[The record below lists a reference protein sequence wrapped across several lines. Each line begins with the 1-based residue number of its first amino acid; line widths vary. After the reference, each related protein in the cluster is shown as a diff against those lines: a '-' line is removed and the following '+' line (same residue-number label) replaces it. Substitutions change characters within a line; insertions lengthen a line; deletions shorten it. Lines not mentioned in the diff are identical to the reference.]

1 MKNKSLAIFLFCFSI
16 LFGQQMDKDS
26 IYLNVEKMPII
37 KGGFAAVGKK
47 IKYPNIAKQMGMQG
61 VVYIGFIVN
70 SEGKVEDPK
79 ILNSVAKIIDEEAI
93 SEPPAALARVLE
105 INIAACSSA
114 CDGKSSWETLVRKVA
129 KSRAIDIANSYLCPP
144 QAEPRLGMLI

>member
-37 KGGFAAVGKK
+37 KGGFSAVGKK

-79 ILNSVAKIIDEEAI
+79 ILKSVAKILDEEAI
-93 SEPPAALARVLE
+93 RVVEKEIEFEPGYQEGKAVPVRFVLP
-105 INIAACSSA
+105 I
-114 CDGKSSWETLVRKVA
+114 KFKL
-129 KSRAIDIANSYLCPP
+129 
-144 QAEPRLGMLI
+144 

>member
-1 MKNKSLAIFLFCFSI
+1 VKEMKNKSLPIFLFCFSI
-16 LFGQQMDKDS
+16 IFGQQMDKDS

-79 ILNSVAKIIDEEAI
+79 ILKSVAKILDEEAI
-93 SEPPAALARVLE
+93 RVVEKEIEFEPGYQEGKAVPVRFVLP
-105 INIAACSSA
+105 I
-114 CDGKSSWETLVRKVA
+114 KFKL
-129 KSRAIDIANSYLCPP
+129 
-144 QAEPRLGMLI
+144 

>member
-1 MKNKSLAIFLFCFSI
+1 VKEMKNKSLPIFLFCFSI

-70 SEGKVEDPK
+70 SEGKVENPK
-79 ILNSVAKIIDEEAI
+79 ILKSVAKILDEEAI
-93 SEPPAALARVLE
+93 RVIEKEIEFEPGYQEGKAVPVRFVLP
-105 INIAACSSA
+105 I
-114 CDGKSSWETLVRKVA
+114 KFKL
-129 KSRAIDIANSYLCPP
+129 
-144 QAEPRLGMLI
+144 

>member
-1 MKNKSLAIFLFCFSI
+1 VKEMKNKSLLILMFCFSI

-47 IKYPNIAKQMGMQG
+47 IRYPNIAKQMGMQG

-79 ILNSVAKIIDEEAI
+79 ILKSVAKILDEEAI
-93 SEPPAALARVLE
+93 RVVEKEIEFEPGYQEGKAVPVRFVLP
-105 INIAACSSA
+105 I
-114 CDGKSSWETLVRKVA
+114 KFKL
-129 KSRAIDIANSYLCPP
+129 
-144 QAEPRLGMLI
+144 

>member
-1 MKNKSLAIFLFCFSI
+1 MKNKSLPIFLFCFSI

-70 SEGKVEDPK
+70 SEGKVENPK
-79 ILNSVAKIIDEEAI
+79 ILKSVAKILDEEALRVVEKEI
-93 SEPPAALARVLE
+93 EFEPGYHEGKAVPVRFVLPIKFQLTAAQLQ
-105 INIAACSSA
+105 
-114 CDGKSSWETLVRKVA
+114 K
-129 KSRAIDIANSYLCPP
+129 Y
-144 QAEPRLGMLI
+144 RL

>member
-1 MKNKSLAIFLFCFSI
+1 MKNKSLLIFLFFFSI

-26 IYLNVEKMPII
+26 IYLNVEKMPVI

-79 ILNSVAKIIDEEAI
+79 ILKSVAKILDEEAI
-93 SEPPAALARVLE
+93 RVVEKEIEFEPGYQEGKAVPVRFVLP
-105 INIAACSSA
+105 I
-114 CDGKSSWETLVRKVA
+114 KFKL
-129 KSRAIDIANSYLCPP
+129 
-144 QAEPRLGMLI
+144 

>member
-1 MKNKSLAIFLFCFSI
+1 MKNKSLLIFLFFFSI

-26 IYLNVEKMPII
+26 IYLNVEKMPVI

-79 ILNSVAKIIDEEAI
+79 ILKSVAKILDEEAMRVVEKEI
-93 SEPPAALARVLE
+93 EFEPGYQEGKAVPVRFVLP
-105 INIAACSSA
+105 I
-114 CDGKSSWETLVRKVA
+114 KFKL
-129 KSRAIDIANSYLCPP
+129 
-144 QAEPRLGMLI
+144 

>member
-1 MKNKSLAIFLFCFSI
+1 MKNKSLLILMFCFSM

-47 IKYPNIAKQMGMQG
+47 IKYPNIGKKMGMQG

-79 ILNSVAKIIDEEAI
+79 ILKSVAKILDEEAI
-93 SEPPAALARVLE
+93 RVVEKEIEFEPGYQEGKAVPVRFVLP
-105 INIAACSSA
+105 I
-114 CDGKSSWETLVRKVA
+114 KFKL
-129 KSRAIDIANSYLCPP
+129 
-144 QAEPRLGMLI
+144 

>member
-1 MKNKSLAIFLFCFSI
+1 VKEMKNKSLPIFLFCFSI
-16 LFGQQMDKDS
+16 IFGQQMDKDS

-79 ILNSVAKIIDEEAI
+79 ILKSVAKILDEEAI
-93 SEPPAALARVLE
+93 RVIEKEIEFEPGYQEGKAVPVRFVLP
-105 INIAACSSA
+105 I
-114 CDGKSSWETLVRKVA
+114 KFKL
-129 KSRAIDIANSYLCPP
+129 
-144 QAEPRLGMLI
+144 

>member
-1 MKNKSLAIFLFCFSI
+1 MKNKSLPIFLFCFSI

-26 IYLNVEKMPII
+26 VYLNVEKMPII

-79 ILNSVAKIIDEEAI
+79 ILKSVAKILDEEAI
-93 SEPPAALARVLE
+93 RVVEKEIEFEPGYQEGKAVPVRFVLP
-105 INIAACSSA
+105 I
-114 CDGKSSWETLVRKVA
+114 KFKL
-129 KSRAIDIANSYLCPP
+129 
-144 QAEPRLGMLI
+144 

>member
-1 MKNKSLAIFLFCFSI
+1 MKNKLLPIFMFCFSI

-79 ILNSVAKIIDEEAI
+79 ILKSVAKILDEEAI
-93 SEPPAALARVLE
+93 RVVEKEIEFEPGYQEGKAVPVRFVLP
-105 INIAACSSA
+105 I
-114 CDGKSSWETLVRKVA
+114 KFKL
-129 KSRAIDIANSYLCPP
+129 
-144 QAEPRLGMLI
+144 

>member
-1 MKNKSLAIFLFCFSI
+1 MKNKTLPIFLFCFSI

-79 ILNSVAKIIDEEAI
+79 ILKSVAKILDEEAI
-93 SEPPAALARVLE
+93 RVVEKEIEFEPGYQEGKAVPVRFVLP
-105 INIAACSSA
+105 I
-114 CDGKSSWETLVRKVA
+114 KFKL
-129 KSRAIDIANSYLCPP
+129 
-144 QAEPRLGMLI
+144 

>member
-1 MKNKSLAIFLFCFSI
+1 MKNKSLLILMFCFSI

-79 ILNSVAKIIDEEAI
+79 ILKSVAKILDEEAI
-93 SEPPAALARVLE
+93 RVVEKEIEFEPGYQEGKAVPVRFVLP
-105 INIAACSSA
+105 I
-114 CDGKSSWETLVRKVA
+114 KFKL
-129 KSRAIDIANSYLCPP
+129 
-144 QAEPRLGMLI
+144 

>member
-1 MKNKSLAIFLFCFSI
+1 MKNKSLLLLMFCFSI

-79 ILNSVAKIIDEEAI
+79 ILKSVAKILDEEAI
-93 SEPPAALARVLE
+93 RVVEKEIEFEPGYQEGKAVPVRFVLP
-105 INIAACSSA
+105 I
-114 CDGKSSWETLVRKVA
+114 KFKL
-129 KSRAIDIANSYLCPP
+129 
-144 QAEPRLGMLI
+144 

>member
-1 MKNKSLAIFLFCFSI
+1 MKNKSLLIFLFCFSI

-79 ILNSVAKIIDEEAI
+79 ILKSVAKILDEEAI
-93 SEPPAALARVLE
+93 RVIEKEIEFEPGYQEGKAVPVRFVLP
-105 INIAACSSA
+105 I
-114 CDGKSSWETLVRKVA
+114 KFKL
-129 KSRAIDIANSYLCPP
+129 
-144 QAEPRLGMLI
+144 

>member
-1 MKNKSLAIFLFCFSI
+1 MKNKSLPIFLFCFSI

-79 ILNSVAKIIDEEAI
+79 ILKSLAKILDEEAI
-93 SEPPAALARVLE
+93 RVVEKEIEFEPGYQEGKAVPVRFVLP
-105 INIAACSSA
+105 I
-114 CDGKSSWETLVRKVA
+114 KFKL
-129 KSRAIDIANSYLCPP
+129 
-144 QAEPRLGMLI
+144 

>member
-1 MKNKSLAIFLFCFSI
+1 MKNISLPIFLFCFSI

-37 KGGFAAVGKK
+37 KGGFSAVGKK

-79 ILNSVAKIIDEEAI
+79 ILKSVAKILDEEAI
-93 SEPPAALARVLE
+93 RVIEKEIEFEPGYQEGKAVPVRFVLP
-105 INIAACSSA
+105 I
-114 CDGKSSWETLVRKVA
+114 KFKL
-129 KSRAIDIANSYLCPP
+129 
-144 QAEPRLGMLI
+144 

>member
-1 MKNKSLAIFLFCFSI
+1 VKEMKNKSLPIFLFCFSI

-79 ILNSVAKIIDEEAI
+79 ILKSVAKILDEEAI
-93 SEPPAALARVLE
+93 RVIEKEIEFEPGYQEGKAVPVRFVLP
-105 INIAACSSA
+105 I
-114 CDGKSSWETLVRKVA
+114 KFKL
-129 KSRAIDIANSYLCPP
+129 
-144 QAEPRLGMLI
+144 

>member
-16 LFGQQMDKDS
+16 LFGQQMDKHS

-79 ILNSVAKIIDEEAI
+79 ILKSVAKILDEEAI
-93 SEPPAALARVLE
+93 RVVEKEIEFEPGYQEGKAVPVRFVLP
-105 INIAACSSA
+105 I
-114 CDGKSSWETLVRKVA
+114 KFKL
-129 KSRAIDIANSYLCPP
+129 
-144 QAEPRLGMLI
+144 

>member
-1 MKNKSLAIFLFCFSI
+1 MKNISLPIFLFFFSI

-79 ILNSVAKIIDEEAI
+79 ILKSVAKILDEEAI
-93 SEPPAALARVLE
+93 RVVEKEIEFEPGYQEGKAVPVRFVLP
-105 INIAACSSA
+105 I
-114 CDGKSSWETLVRKVA
+114 KFKL
-129 KSRAIDIANSYLCPP
+129 
-144 QAEPRLGMLI
+144 

>member
-1 MKNKSLAIFLFCFSI
+1 MKNKSLPIFLFCFSI

-79 ILNSVAKIIDEEAI
+79 ILKSVAKILDEEAI
-93 SEPPAALARVLE
+93 RVIEKEIEFEPGYQEGKAVPVRFVLP
-105 INIAACSSA
+105 I
-114 CDGKSSWETLVRKVA
+114 KFKL
-129 KSRAIDIANSYLCPP
+129 
-144 QAEPRLGMLI
+144 

>member
-1 MKNKSLAIFLFCFSI
+1 MKNKSLPIFLFCFSI

-70 SEGKVEDPK
+70 SEGKVENPK
-79 ILNSVAKIIDEEAI
+79 ILKSVAKILDEEAI
-93 SEPPAALARVLE
+93 RVVEKEIEFEPGYQEGKAVPVRFVLP
-105 INIAACSSA
+105 I
-114 CDGKSSWETLVRKVA
+114 KFKL
-129 KSRAIDIANSYLCPP
+129 
-144 QAEPRLGMLI
+144 

>member
-1 MKNKSLAIFLFCFSI
+1 MKNKLLPIFLFCFSV

-79 ILNSVAKIIDEEAI
+79 ILKSVAKILDEEAI
-93 SEPPAALARVLE
+93 RVIEKEIEFEPGYQEGKAVPVRFVLP
-105 INIAACSSA
+105 I
-114 CDGKSSWETLVRKVA
+114 KFKL
-129 KSRAIDIANSYLCPP
+129 
-144 QAEPRLGMLI
+144 

>member
-1 MKNKSLAIFLFCFSI
+1 MKNKSLPIFLFCFSI

-37 KGGFAAVGKK
+37 KGGFSAVGKK
-47 IKYPNIAKQMGMQG
+47 IKYPNIAKQIGMQG

-79 ILNSVAKIIDEEAI
+79 ILKSVAKILDEEAI
-93 SEPPAALARVLE
+93 RVVEKEIEFEPGYQEGKAVPVRFVLP
-105 INIAACSSA
+105 I
-114 CDGKSSWETLVRKVA
+114 KFKL
-129 KSRAIDIANSYLCPP
+129 
-144 QAEPRLGMLI
+144 

>member
-1 MKNKSLAIFLFCFSI
+1 MKNKSLPIFLFCFSI

-70 SEGKVEDPK
+70 SEGKVENPK
-79 ILNSVAKIIDEEAI
+79 ILKSVAKILDEEAI
-93 SEPPAALARVLE
+93 RVIEKEIEFEPGYQEGKAVPVRFVLP
-105 INIAACSSA
+105 I
-114 CDGKSSWETLVRKVA
+114 KFKL
-129 KSRAIDIANSYLCPP
+129 
-144 QAEPRLGMLI
+144 

>member
-1 MKNKSLAIFLFCFSI
+1 MKNISLPIFLFCFSI

-26 IYLNVEKMPII
+26 VYLNVEKMPII

-70 SEGKVEDPK
+70 SEGKVENPK
-79 ILNSVAKIIDEEAI
+79 ILKSVAKILDEEAI
-93 SEPPAALARVLE
+93 RVIEKEIEFEPGYQEGKAVPVRFVLP
-105 INIAACSSA
+105 I
-114 CDGKSSWETLVRKVA
+114 KFKL
-129 KSRAIDIANSYLCPP
+129 
-144 QAEPRLGMLI
+144 

>member
-1 MKNKSLAIFLFCFSI
+1 MKNKSLPIFLFCFSI

-79 ILNSVAKIIDEEAI
+79 ILKSVAKILDEEAI
-93 SEPPAALARVLE
+93 RVVEKEVEFEPGYQEGKAVPVRFVLP
-105 INIAACSSA
+105 I
-114 CDGKSSWETLVRKVA
+114 KFKL
-129 KSRAIDIANSYLCPP
+129 
-144 QAEPRLGMLI
+144 

>member
-1 MKNKSLAIFLFCFSI
+1 MNNKSLLIFLFCFSI

-79 ILNSVAKIIDEEAI
+79 ILKSVAKILDEEAI
-93 SEPPAALARVLE
+93 RVVEKEIEFEPGYQEGKAVPVRFVLP
-105 INIAACSSA
+105 I
-114 CDGKSSWETLVRKVA
+114 KFKL
-129 KSRAIDIANSYLCPP
+129 
-144 QAEPRLGMLI
+144 

>member
-70 SEGKVEDPK
+70 SEGKVKDPK
-79 ILNSVAKIIDEEAI
+79 ILKSVAKILDEEAI
-93 SEPPAALARVLE
+93 RVVEKEIEFEPGYQEGKAVPVRFVLP
-105 INIAACSSA
+105 I
-114 CDGKSSWETLVRKVA
+114 KFKL
-129 KSRAIDIANSYLCPP
+129 
-144 QAEPRLGMLI
+144 

>member
-1 MKNKSLAIFLFCFSI
+1 MKNKSLPIFLFCFSI

-61 VVYIGFIVN
+61 VFYIGFIVN

-79 ILNSVAKIIDEEAI
+79 ILKSVAKILDEEAI
-93 SEPPAALARVLE
+93 RVVEKEIEFEPGYQEGKAVPVRFVLP
-105 INIAACSSA
+105 I
-114 CDGKSSWETLVRKVA
+114 KFKL
-129 KSRAIDIANSYLCPP
+129 
-144 QAEPRLGMLI
+144 

>member
-1 MKNKSLAIFLFCFSI
+1 MKNISLPIFLFCFSI

-26 IYLNVEKMPII
+26 VYLNVEKMPII

-79 ILNSVAKIIDEEAI
+79 ILKSVAKILDEEAI
-93 SEPPAALARVLE
+93 RVIEKEIEFEPGYQEGKAVPVRFVLP
-105 INIAACSSA
+105 I
-114 CDGKSSWETLVRKVA
+114 KFKL
-129 KSRAIDIANSYLCPP
+129 
-144 QAEPRLGMLI
+144 

>member
-1 MKNKSLAIFLFCFSI
+1 MKNKLLPIFLFCFSI

-79 ILNSVAKIIDEEAI
+79 ILKSVAKILDEEAI
-93 SEPPAALARVLE
+93 RVIEKEIEFEPGYQEGKAVPVRFVLP
-105 INIAACSSA
+105 I
-114 CDGKSSWETLVRKVA
+114 KFKL
-129 KSRAIDIANSYLCPP
+129 
-144 QAEPRLGMLI
+144 

>member
-1 MKNKSLAIFLFCFSI
+1 MKNKSLLILLFFFSI

-79 ILNSVAKIIDEEAI
+79 ILKSVAKILDEEAI
-93 SEPPAALARVLE
+93 RVIEKEIEFEPGYQEGKAVPVRFVLP
-105 INIAACSSA
+105 I
-114 CDGKSSWETLVRKVA
+114 KFKL
-129 KSRAIDIANSYLCPP
+129 
-144 QAEPRLGMLI
+144 

>member
-1 MKNKSLAIFLFCFSI
+1 VKEMKNKSLPILLFCFSI

-79 ILNSVAKIIDEEAI
+79 ILKSVAKILDEEAI
-93 SEPPAALARVLE
+93 RVIEKEIEFEPGYQEGKAVPVRFVLP
-105 INIAACSSA
+105 I
-114 CDGKSSWETLVRKVA
+114 KFKL
-129 KSRAIDIANSYLCPP
+129 
-144 QAEPRLGMLI
+144 

>member
-1 MKNKSLAIFLFCFSI
+1 MKNKSLLILLFFFSI

-79 ILNSVAKIIDEEAI
+79 ILKSVAKILDEEAMRVVEKEI
-93 SEPPAALARVLE
+93 EFEPGYQEGKAVPVRFVLP
-105 INIAACSSA
+105 I
-114 CDGKSSWETLVRKVA
+114 KFKL
-129 KSRAIDIANSYLCPP
+129 
-144 QAEPRLGMLI
+144 